1 MNWTRGLEA
10 SVGCP
15 WNMPVSGTPWLRV
28 PEIFT
33 SVTGAL
39 VASGNAVGLDA
50 GGTTAAEGTEVAA
63 GAAVA
68 DG

>member
-1 MNWTRGLEA
+1 
-10 SVGCP
+10 
-15 WNMPVSGTPWLRV
+15 MPVSGTPWLRV